1 LWPPYVLSQRR
12 GPAHGFARIVST
24 LPRTVDGRVGAARI
38 AWAWMSLSLSALAS
52 FWGLCLVQGAI
63 VLLPGVAHG
72 RRLEV
77 LRRRWAL
84 LAVPVAAVIGATFIP
99 AVATQLASDLSLLAL
114 IAVPP
119 LAALGIAWAIRWP
132 YVRLVP
138 LVPLLLAVA
147 WSAPA
152 GALGEAAALVL
163 VALSCVGLAVFAVA
177 VLPPAVPKLGIVL
190 WAAADLSFALAHD
203 LVSASRAIS
212 HAAPAVAPDV
222 LRLQLQRVVIGQ
234 SSMEYADLFIAATLG
249 AILAA
254 ESRERGPAAL
264 LVAVL
269 AMSLA
274 PFFLLT
280 DVVPGT
286 VPVAVALFALRHR
299 AMRLVG
305 DGVGW

>member
-1 LWPPYVLSQRR
+1 
-12 GPAHGFARIVST
+12 
-24 LPRTVDGRVGAARI
+24 
-38 AWAWMSLSLSALAS
+38 MSLSLSGLTS
-52 FWGLCLVQGAI
+52 FWGLCLAQGAI
-63 VLLPGVAHG
+63 VFLPGVAYG
-72 RRLEV
+72 RRLDA

-99 AVATQLASDLSLLAL
+99 AVAAQLASDLSLLAL

-132 YVRLVP
+132 DVRLVAF
-138 LVPLLLAVA
+138 VPLLFVVA

-163 VALSCVGLAVFAVA
+163 VALSCVALAVFVVA
-177 VLPPAVPKLGIVL
+177 VLPPAVAKIGIVL
-190 WAAADLSFALAHD
+190 WAAADLSFALSQD

-212 HAAPAVAPDV
+212 HAAPAVAPDL

-254 ESRERGPAAL
+254 ESREQGPAAL

-286 VPVAVALFALRHR
+286 VPVALALFALRHR
-299 AMRLVG
+299 APRLSEG
-305 DGVGW
+305 ARPGAAARDLPTTTAS

>member
-1 LWPPYVLSQRR
+1 
-12 GPAHGFARIVST
+12 VS
-24 LPRTVDGRVGAARI
+24 LAA
-38 AWAWMSLSLSALAS
+38 LTS
-52 FWGLCLVQGAI
+52 FWGLCLAQGGI
-63 VLLPGVAHG
+63 VFLPGVAYG
-72 RRLEV
+72 RRLEA
-77 LRRRWAL
+77 LRRRWVL
-84 LAVPVAAVIGATFIP
+84 FAVPVAAVIGATFIP
-99 AVATQLASDLSLLAL
+99 AVATQLGSDLSLLAL

-132 YVRLVP
+132 HVSLLP
-138 LVPLLLAVA
+138 LAPLLLAVA

-152 GALGEAAALVL
+152 SAFGEAAALVL
-163 VALSCVGLAVFAVA
+163 VALSCVALAVFAVA
-177 VLPPAVPKLGIVL
+177 VLPPAIPKLGIVL
-190 WAAADLSFALAHD
+190 WAAADLSFALAQD

-212 HAAPAVAPDV
+212 HAAPAVAPDL

-254 ESRERGPAAL
+254 ESGEQGSSAL

-299 AMRLVG
+299 ATRLVG
-305 DGVGW
+305 DSVG